1 MLKRSASSRVFIDT
15 LKIIFIVSLF
25 IETYGQN
32 RIYVF
37 VPDTVTQ
44 PEAKQ
49 HCRKYYTD
57 LATFRNEDDIDAL
70 PNECHFGVFCWIG
83 LQRKINDTV
92 WKWSDGDKTNF
103 THWEL
108 LQPDNFGGQKNC
120 VVIQGSFWY
129 DTSCDDKRPFLC
141 YEDEPIL
148 VQENKTWQ
156 EALEHC
162 RDLHSYPFSRTN
174 YFKHAYDLLHIR
186 SANLS
191 SAAREAV
198 VNAQT
203 EGVWIGLRFLAGNWL
218 WVNEMPPSNQLPV
231 CPAAGNNCGTV
242 AKTGDVVQ
250 LSNCS
255 EKRLFFCSRN

>member
-70 PNECHFGVFCWIG
+70 PNE
-83 LQRKINDTV
+83 
-92 WKWSDGDKTNF
+92 
-103 THWEL
+103 
-108 LQPDNFGGQKNC
+108 
-120 VVIQGSFWY
+120 Y
-129 DTSCDDKRPFLC
+129 
-141 YEDEPIL
+141 EPIL